1 MKSWGILGLLVL
13 VLMPLSAGAQNYRR
27 PGIPGQSTND
37 AMDAQL
43 KTVRLEQKLN
53 NAVPLDVPFTDEHG
67 KAVRFGDYFGKKP
80 VALVMIQYRCAML
93 CTEQMNVLIRS
104 MKELKFTPGKEFEL
118 LIVSIDPREG
128 PELAGEKK
136 KNYLTE
142 YGRPEAE
149 SGWHWLTGTKE
160 AVDRLADS
168 VGYHY
173 VYDPRSDQYAHP
185 DGVMVLT
192 PDGKVARYFFRLE
205 YPAQGLRLGLV
216 EASRGKIGNPVDLIA
231 LLCYHY
237 NPNTGKYGLAVLNIM
252 RLVGI
257 AVVLGLVLG
266 ITLARRREMHPR
278 TAAPGTLL
286 EGDR

>member
-1 MKSWGILGLLVL
+1 MKRWGIVGLLVL
-13 VLMPLSAGAQNYRR
+13 ALMPLAASAQNYRR
-27 PGIPGQSTND
+27 PGIPGQRTND
-37 AMDAQL
+37 AIDAQL

-67 KAVRFGDYFGKKP
+67 QAVKIGDYFGKKP

-93 CTEQMNVLIRS
+93 CTEQMNVLIGS
-104 MKELKFTPGKEFEL
+104 LKELKFTPGREFEL
-118 LIVSIDPREG
+118 VIVSIDPRER
-128 PELAGEKK
+128 PDLAAEKK

-142 YGRPEAE
+142 YGRQEAE
-149 SGWHWLTGTKE
+149 TGWHWLTGTKE
-160 AVDRLADS
+160 AVDSLAAA

-173 VYDPRSDQYAHP
+173 VYDPRTDQYAHP
-185 DGVMVLT
+185 DGVIVLT
-192 PDGKVARYFFRLE
+192 PEGKVARYFFRLE

-237 NPNTGKYGLAVLNIM
+237 NPTTGKYGLAVLNIM

-257 AVVLGLVLG
+257 ATVLGLLFG
-266 ITLARRREMHPR
+266 IALARRREGGLR
-278 TAAPGTLL
+278 TATAGTLI

>member
-1 MKSWGILGLLVL
+1 MKRWGIVGLLVL
-13 VLMPLSAGAQNYRR
+13 ALMPLSAGAQNYRR
-27 PGIPGQSTND
+27 PGIPGQSSND
-37 AMDAQL
+37 AIDAQL

-53 NAVPLDVPFTDEHG
+53 NVVPADVPFKDEHG
-67 KAVRFGDYFGKKP
+67 TAVSLGDYFGKKP

-93 CTEQMNVLIRS
+93 CTEQMNVLIKS
-104 MKELKFTPGKEFEL
+104 MKELKFTPGKEFDL

-128 PELAGEKK
+128 PELAAEKK
-136 KNYLTE
+136 KNYLSE

-149 SGWHWLTGTKE
+149 KGWHWLTGTKE

-173 VYDPRSDQYAHP
+173 VYDPRTDQYAHP
-185 DGVMVLT
+185 DGVIMLT
-192 PDGKVARYFFRLE
+192 PEGKVARYFFRLE

-237 NPNTGKYGLAVLNIM
+237 NPTTGKYGLAVLSIM

-266 ITLARRREMHPR
+266 ITLARRRESHAP
-278 TAAPGTLL
+278 AAASGTLL